1 MASHREDIDPRQE
14 KRPARRYY
22 RLTATGAVKAGE
34 ALTKARRPSRTALR
48 GLAKEGG
55 RLMRTRMTVIG
66 LVLGVVTLC
75 TITATVLGIALAVH
89 LRFLDPAKSF
99 LQLGRFGFI

>member
-48 GLAKEGG
+48 GLAEVRGPRRPRAPRRG
-55 RLMRTRMTVIG
+55 PQCSHQRSIDALTRSRRQCECAWT
-66 LVLGVVTLC
+66 C
-75 TITATVLGIALAVH
+75 
-89 LRFLDPAKSF
+89 
-99 LQLGRFGFI
+99 